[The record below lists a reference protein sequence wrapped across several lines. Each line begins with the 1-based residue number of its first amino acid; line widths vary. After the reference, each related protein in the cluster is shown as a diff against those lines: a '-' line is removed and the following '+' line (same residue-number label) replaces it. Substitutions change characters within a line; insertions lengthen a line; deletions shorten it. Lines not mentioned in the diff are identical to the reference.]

1 VTGGQAGIRNR
12 WGDQDEEEEEEEG
25 AAGVR
30 CSGGEVL
37 EVAATGN

>member
-12 WGDQDEEEEEEEG
+12 WGHEDEEEEEEG